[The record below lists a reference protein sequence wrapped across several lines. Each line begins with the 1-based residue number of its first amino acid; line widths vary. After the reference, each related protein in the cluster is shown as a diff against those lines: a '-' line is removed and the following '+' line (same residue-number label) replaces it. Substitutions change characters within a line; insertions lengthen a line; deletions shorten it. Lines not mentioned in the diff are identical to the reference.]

1 MNNKSMAKESTLK
14 NNISTPKKYRKKVLH
29 AKLAPTCFA
38 TMLALGMIMPASA
51 AITAD
56 TSAANQPSIHTGAN
70 GATVVDINK
79 ASEGGVSHNVYSEF
93 NVDANGVILNNSG
106 SSVNT
111 QLSGNIAGNANMAD
125 GSATVILNEVRS
137 SDPSQLNGMIEVAG
151 QSAQVIIA
159 NPSGITCDGC
169 GFINTNHASLTTG
182 TATFDDNNKLTG
194 LDVKKGQIVITGKG
208 MDTTSSQYTDIIAR
222 SVKVNAQLKANEL
235 NIITGSNHI
244 DTKGAAKAIAGTD
257 NAPTL
262 ALDVSSLG
270 SMYANKIYMKGTES
284 GVGVNIDHANITA
297 ADTINIDANGKINN
311 SGGNITAQNSVAL
324 KSGTDILN
332 NKGNITSEGLINL
345 SSANGAVDNSNGN
358 IDGNDVYISAKQ
370 AVNNGAG
377 NIHAVKAVSITT
389 DSLNNTAGN
398 INGENQVFIGSA
410 SGTKKQIPGS
420 GLINENGKITSKGD
434 VSIQATNLS
443 NKNGSI
449 DAGSTLGISANTLN
463 NQYGS
468 IRGGNTSTSGLT
480 SISVKDLNNND
491 GSIIV
496 KGKNSK
502 LVISASNS
510 LTNQNGTISG
520 AGDAAFSGTLDNT
533 SGSVS
538 AGNDLVMSL
547 SDYTSDS
554 KSSIAGNNINMNIS
568 DNFQNAGTI
577 SSKGNISLVSGN
589 SRNIAELENTGNINA
604 AGKLTIQKQG
614 GYMDNSGTL
623 SAANIT
629 MSATNINNSGT
640 ITTPGDIIVNGD
652 TLNNIDHG
660 KISAGNNIS
669 ATVYTLNT
677 EKGSVIS
684 AGKDVTTYIRK
695 DFHNAGDI
703 KAGED
708 VTISS
713 SYKNGD
719 NDNYGS
725 ITANKAVNITM
736 NDSTLYNGGEINGK
750 SGVKIYSKA
759 LSNSGNISSV
769 GDVNLV
775 GRSGITNMATGT
787 ITGYEVSTTGILNNA
802 GTITE
807 TAAPVKT
814 PTNSDTSGKKKKNIS
829 F

>member
-14 NNISTPKKYRKKVLH
+14 NNISTPNKYRKNVLH

-244 DTKGAAKAIAGTD
+244 DTKGAAKAIAGTG

-311 SGGNITAQNSVAL
+311 NGGNITAQNSVAL
-324 KSGTDILN
+324 KSGNDILN

-345 SSANGAVDNSNGN
+345 SSTNGAVDNSNGN

-420 GLINENGKITSKGD
+420 GLINENGKITSKGN

-449 DAGSTLGISANTLN
+449 DAGSTLGINANTLN

-554 KSSIAGNNINMNIS
+554 KSSITGNNINMNIS

-577 SSKGNISLVSGN
+577 SSKGNISLVAGN

-660 KISAGNNIS
+660 KISAGNNFS

-814 PTNSDTSGKKKKNIS
+814 PTKPDTSGKKKKNIS

>member
-14 NNISTPKKYRKKVLH
+14 NNISTPNKYRKNVLH

-70 GATVVDINK
+70 GATIVDINK

-106 SSVNT
+106 STVNT
-111 QLSGNIAGNANMAD
+111 QLSGNIAGNTNMAD

-137 SDPSQLNGMIEVAG
+137 SDPSQLNGMVEVAG

-194 LDVKKGQIVITGKG
+194 LDVKRGQIVITGKG
-208 MDTTSSQYTDIIAR
+208 MDTSSSQYTDIIAR

-244 DTKGAAKAIAGTD
+244 NTNGVAKAIAGED
-257 NAPTL
+257 NAPTM

-270 SMYANKIYMKGTES
+270 SMYANKIYMKGTET

-297 ADTINIDANGKINN
+297 ADSINIDVNGKINN
-311 SGGNITAQNSVAL
+311 NGGNITAKNSVAL
-324 KSGTDILN
+324 KSDKDILN
-332 NKGNITSEGLINL
+332 NNGNITSEGLVNL
-345 SSANGAVDNSNGN
+345 SSVNGSVDNSKGN
-358 IDGNDVYISAKQ
+358 IDSNDVYISAKQ
-370 AVNNGAG
+370 SVNNAAG
-377 NIHAVKAVSITT
+377 KIHAVKAVSITS
-389 DSLNNTAGN
+389 DALNNTSGN
-398 INGENQVFIGSA
+398 INGEDQVFIGSVSSA
-410 SGTKKQIPGS
+410 KKTTTGN
-420 GLINENGKITSKGD
+420 GLVNENGQITSKGD
-434 VSIQATNLS
+434 VSIQAANLS
-443 NKNGSI
+443 NENGI
-449 DAGSTLGISANTLN
+449 INAGRSLGISTNTLN
-463 NQYGS
+463 NQHGS
-468 IRGGNTSTSGLT
+468 ISGGKNSASSMN
-480 SISVKDLNNND
+480 SISVKDLNNDN
-491 GSIIV
+491 GSITV
-496 KGKNSK
+496 KGNNSN

-520 AGDAAFSGTLDNT
+520 DGDVAFSGTLDNT
-533 SGSVS
+533 SGSVN
-538 AGNDLVMSL
+538 AGKDLVMSL
-547 SDYTSDS
+547 SDYASDS
-554 KSSIAGNNINMNIS
+554 KSSVAGKNINMNIS
-568 DNFQNAGTI
+568 DDFQNAGTI
-577 SSKGNISLVSGN
+577 TSKGNISLVAGN
-589 SRNIAELENTGNINA
+589 SRQVAGLENSGNINA

-629 MSATNINNSGT
+629 MSASDINNSGS
-640 ITTPGDIIVNGD
+640 IASLGDITINGD
-652 TLNNIDHG
+652 TLNNIGQG
-660 KISAGNNIS
+660 KISAGNNI
-669 ATVYTLNT
+669 ATTVSTLNT
-677 EKGSVIS
+677 DKDSVIS
-684 AGKDVTTYIRK
+684 AGKDVTVYIRK

-703 KAGED
+703 NAGED
-708 VTISS
+708 FTLSS

-725 ITANKAVNITM
+725 ITANKTVNITM
-736 NDSTLYNGGEINGK
+736 NDSMLYNGGEINGK
-750 SGVKIYSKA
+750 SGVKIYTKA
-759 LSNSGNISSV
+759 LSNSGNISSA
-769 GDVNLV
+769 GNVNLV
-775 GRSGITNMATGT
+775 GRSGITNMETGT
-787 ITGYEVSTTGILNNA
+787 ITGYDVTTTGVLNNA

-814 PTNSDTSGKKKKNIS
+814 PTKPDTSSSKKKNIS

>member
-1 MNNKSMAKESTLK
+1 MK
-14 NNISTPKKYRKKVLH
+14 NNISTPKKYRKNVLH

-311 SGGNITAQNSVAL
+311 NGGNITAQNSVAL
-324 KSGTDILN
+324 KSGNDILN

-345 SSANGAVDNSNGN
+345 SFANGAVDNSNGN

-398 INGENQVFIGSA
+398 INGEDQVFIGSA

-449 DAGSTLGISANTLN
+449 DAGSALGISANTLN

-468 IRGGNTSTSGLT
+468 IRGGNTSTSSLN

-496 KGKNSK
+496 KGKNSN

-577 SSKGNISLVSGN
+577 SSKGNISLVAGN
-589 SRNIAELENTGNINA
+589 SRKIAELENTGNINA

-713 SYKNGD
+713 SYKNGN

>member
-1 MNNKSMAKESTLK
+1 MK
-14 NNISTPKKYRKKVLH
+14 NNISTPNKYRKNVLH

-311 SGGNITAQNSVAL
+311 NGGNITAKNSVAL
-324 KSGTDILN
+324 KSGNDILN

-434 VSIQATNLS
+434 VSIQATNIS

-496 KGKNSK
+496 KGKNSN

-554 KSSIAGNNINMNIS
+554 KSSIVGNNINMNIS

-577 SSKGNISLVSGN
+577 SSKGNISLVAGN

-660 KISAGNNIS
+660 KISAGNNFS

-677 EKGSVIS
+677 EKGSTIS
-684 AGKDVTTYIRK
+684 AEKDVTTYIRK

>member
-1 MNNKSMAKESTLK
+1 MAKESTLK
-14 NNISTPKKYRKKVLH
+14 NNISTPNKYRKNVLH

-311 SGGNITAQNSVAL
+311 NGGNITAQNSVAL
-324 KSGTDILN
+324 KSGNDILN

-577 SSKGNISLVSGN
+577 SSKGNISLVAGN

-660 KISAGNNIS
+660 KILAGNNIS